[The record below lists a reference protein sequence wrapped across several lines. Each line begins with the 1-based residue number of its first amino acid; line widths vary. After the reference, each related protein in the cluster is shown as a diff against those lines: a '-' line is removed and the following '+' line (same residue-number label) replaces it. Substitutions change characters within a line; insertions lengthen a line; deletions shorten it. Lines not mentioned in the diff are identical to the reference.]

1 MRIICIMLF
10 VLSFSASFAQH
21 SLDGIEDVYQFT
33 SMEEA
38 LEKPDSVIRLKL
50 RTKLTELPAE
60 LFTSFP
66 NLVELDLS
74 RNRLKTLPA
83 SIGQLKNVKRLI
95 VDRNKLESIPK
106 EIGQMESLQELIL
119 NRNDLTSIPKEIS
132 VLKNL
137 YLLDMWSNNISD
149 LPQSMRD
156 MPNLKEVDLR
166 VIVMS
171 DDQKEEIRELLPN
184 VKVHMDKGCNC
195 K

>member
-1 MRIICIMLF
+1 MRIICIMLL
-10 VLSFSASFAQH
+10 VLNISTSLAQR

-38 LEKPDSVIRLKL
+38 LAKPDSVFRLKL
-50 RTKLTELPAE
+50 RAKLTELPAE
-60 LFTSFP
+60 LFSSFP

-74 RNRLKTLPA
+74 RNRLKALPT
-83 SIGQLKNVKRLI
+83 SIGQLKNVKKLI

-119 NRNDLTSIPKEIS
+119 NRNELTSIPKEIS
-132 VLKNL
+132 ALKNL
-137 YLLDMWSNNISD
+137 YLIDLWSNNLSN
-149 LPQSMRD
+149 LPQSMKN

>member
-10 VLSFSASFAQH
+10 VLSFSTSFAQH

-38 LEKPDSVIRLKL
+38 LAKPDSVIRLKL

-74 RNRLKTLPA
+74 RNRLKALPA

-95 VDRNKLESIPK
+95 VDRNKLETLPK
-106 EIGQMESLQELIL
+106 EIGQMEKLQELIL
-119 NRNDLTSIPKEIS
+119 NRNELTSIPKEIS
-132 VLKNL
+132 GLKNL
-137 YLLDMWSNNISD
+137 YLIDLWSNNISD
-149 LPQSMRD
+149 LPQSMKD

-195 K
+195 N